1 MQGWAEEQLSCPE
14 KLKSAMLRRA
24 NHSVQHASFEGEI
37 WEILHYVGC
46 LPTLDIAW
54 AHFWRRYVLLGGENP
69 GTAPHHG
76 CAEHGVSQTTPAQSW
91 IFLFFFFFFVIAI
104 NSGGAQ
110 SLAVS

>member
-1 MQGWAEEQLSCPE
+1 MVF
-14 KLKSAMLRRA
+14 
-24 NHSVQHASFEGEI
+24 HTISVQHASFGVEI

-54 AHFWRRYVLLGGENP
+54 AHFWRHYVLPDGENP
-69 GTAPHHG
+69 GIAPHRG
-76 CAEHGVSQTTPAQSW
+76 CAEHGVNQTTPVPDLS
-91 IFLFFFFFFVIAI
+91 FFVGAI